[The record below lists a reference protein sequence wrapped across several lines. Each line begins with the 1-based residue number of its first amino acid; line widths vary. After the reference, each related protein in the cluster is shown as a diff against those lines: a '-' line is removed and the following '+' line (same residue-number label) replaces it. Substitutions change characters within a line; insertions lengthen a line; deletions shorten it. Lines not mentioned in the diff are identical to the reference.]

1 MTRNQAE
8 AEAEDQPRNYTEL
21 HGKDRSRRKN
31 KQKNQPRNDTEKTRN
46 QAEAEDQPR
55 TNTEMT
61 RNQAEAE
68 NLPRINSEK
77 TEAEAEAE
85 AEDQPRNF
93 TESKYILICVGE
105 WLQSP
110 WTVFHGLL
118 VFD

>member
-8 AEAEDQPRNYTEL
+8 AEAEDQPRNA
-21 HGKDRSRRKN
+21 
-31 KQKNQPRNDTEKTRN
+31 TEKTRN